1 MKQHER
7 YIIDEREVEL
17 LDKYEG
23 TMSQGKDPCRYDT
36 FSKESLT
43 AFCRMKDRSNDLFFK
58 RYQAAREVIDIIA
71 REVGIDP
78 DDTGLW
84 IYAPDTDGGSPILN
98 RIKEWVSRSGEKAQ
112 LKKRLQELEQE
123 NAVLRSLIQK

>member
-23 TMSQGKDPCRYDT
+23 TISQKKDPYRYDT
-36 FSKESLT
+36 FSKESLAT
-43 AFCRMKDRSNDLFFK
+43 FCRMKDRSNDLFFK

-78 DDTGLW
+78 DTTGLCL
-84 IYAPDTDGGSPILN
+84 YAPDTDGGSPILN

-123 NAVLRSLIQK
+123 NTVLRSLIQK

>member
-23 TMSQGKDPCRYDT
+23 TMSQRKDPYRYDT
-36 FSKESLT
+36 FSKETL
-43 AFCRMKDRSNDLFFK
+43 ARFCRIKDRSNDLFFK
-58 RYQAAREVIDIIA
+58 RCQAAREVIDIIA

-78 DDTGLW
+78 DHTDLW
-84 IYAPDTDGGSPILN
+84 IYAPDTDGGSPIIN
-98 RIKEWVSRSGEKAQ
+98 RIKEWVGRSGEKAQ

-123 NAVLRSLIQK
+123 NVVLRSLIRN